1 MEVKNMEG
9 CRVFAV
15 VDGNIG
21 AYKSTVLNL
30 ISKELNFLPVDEP
43 WYENNFLDLFYQD
56 KKRWAYST
64 QWEFFTIRAI
74 RHMEAQNSTQENLLL
89 ERSVYSDRYVFARY
103 LYEHGYM
110 NDREWKSYTKWFDFL
125 TEKLLKKPTFILY
138 LRAKPETLYNR
149 ILQRSREIELQKDG
163 ITLDYIKG
171 LNRYYEDFLMH
182 NNFNLDIPIIVV
194 ETDGK
199 FYRDNEN
206 DRKELIQKI
215 KDFLNSLSLTNV

>member
-1 MEVKNMEG
+1 M
-9 CRVFAV
+9 FAV

-21 AYKSTVLNL
+21 AYKTTVLNI
-30 ISKELNFLPVDEP
+30 ISQELGFLPVDEP

-74 RHMEAQNSTQENLLL
+74 RHMEAQSNTTENLLL

-110 NDREWKSYTKWFDFL
+110 NDREWRSYTKWFDFL

-138 LRAKPETLYNR
+138 LRAKPETLYQR
-149 ILQRSREIELQKDG
+149 ILQRSREIELQRDG
-163 ITLDYIKG
+163 ISIDYIRG
-171 LNRYYEDFLMH
+171 LNKYYDEFLCH
-182 NNFNLDIPIIVV
+182 NKFNLNIPIMIV
-194 ETDGK
+194 ETDEK
-199 FYRDNEN
+199 FYRDNRS
-206 DRKELIQKI
+206 DREELINKI
-215 KDFLNSLSLTNV
+215 RDFLDNLSVTRIGP

>member
-1 MEVKNMEG
+1 MGG

-30 ISKELNFLPVDEP
+30 ISKELGFLPVDEP

-74 RHMEAQNSTQENLLL
+74 RHMEAQNNTNENLLL

-110 NDREWKSYTKWFDFL
+110 NDREWNSYTKWFDFL
-125 TEKLLKKPTFILY
+125 IEKLLKKPTFMLY
-138 LRAKPETLYNR
+138 LRAQPETLYER

-163 ITLDYIKG
+163 ITVDYIRG
-171 LNRYYEDFLMH
+171 LNHYYDDFLLH
-182 NNFNLDIPIIVV
+182 NKFNLNIPMIVV

-199 FYRDNEN
+199 FYRDNH
-206 DRKELIQKI
+206 DHRQELISKI
-215 KDFLNSLSLTNV
+215 RDFLNNLTFSKI